1 MAVNLKS
8 SEGKIVEFS
17 ESLVKL
23 SEFLQEK
30 IKEKSPI
37 IDLPQNVLLK
47 VKEYLE
53 NIDEAKKTQ
62 IPKTLEK
69 PILKENVGE
78 WNAQFIDVNDFEIV
92 FNLINAGLIFKL
104 DHLHDLACAKIAQ
117 FMKDNSPEE
126 VQKEFTIECQI
137 TSEEAKELGLGE

>member
-1 MAVNLKS
+1 MSVIIKTSDAKN
-8 SEGKIVEFS
+8 VEFS
-17 ESLVKL
+17 EELVKL

-30 IKEKSPI
+30 KKECSPV
-37 IDLPQNVLLK
+37 IDFPENVLIK

-53 NIDEAKKTQ
+53 NIDEAKKTA

-69 PILKENVGE
+69 PTLKENVGE
-78 WNAQFIDVNDFEIV
+78 WNGTFIDINDFEIV

-117 FMKDNSPEE
+117 FMKDNSPDD

>member
-1 MAVNLKS
+1 MSVVLKS
-8 SEGKIVEFS
+8 SDGRNVEFD
-17 ESLVKL
+17 ENLVKL

-30 IKEKSPI
+30 IKENNPS
-37 IDLPQNVLLK
+37 IDFPESVLVK

-62 IPKTLEK
+62 IPKLLEK
-69 PILKENVGE
+69 LTLKDNVGE
-78 WNAQFIDVNDFEIV
+78 WNANFIDVKDFEIV

-104 DHLHDLACAKIAQ
+104 EHLHDLACAKIAH
-117 FMKDNSPEE
+117 FMKENTPED

-137 TSEEAKELGLGE
+137 TSEEAKDLGLGE